1 MSRRLIT
8 ALALSIIAFTAAAQD
23 YPTKPI
29 KLIVPFP
36 PAGGTDIMSRVVAQ
50 KLTEANKWTVV
61 VDNRPGAG
69 GNIGVDAASKSPP
82 DGYTIV
88 MGQTSNLAINPTLY
102 KDIPYDP
109 MKDLVPVVLVGEGPI
124 AIAVRNDSPMKTL
137 ADLVAAAKAKPG
149 AITMASP
156 GSGTVAHLS
165 GVRLMQAANVKFE
178 HIPYKGASAAIPDLL
193 GGNVD
198 FYVSSVPSVQ
208 AQVAAGRMRILA
220 VTSKRRSPIFP
231 DVPTVSETYK
241 GFDAVTWFGILAP
254 AKTPA
259 PVIAKLNAE
268 INKALQDPN
277 VRKSIEK
284 EGGEVIGGTAQQF
297 ADLMKHDLA
306 AWAVVVKASG
316 AKVD

>member
-1 MSRRLIT
+1 
-8 ALALSIIAFTAAAQD
+8 
-23 YPTKPI
+23 
-29 KLIVPFP
+29 
-36 PAGGTDIMSRVVAQ
+36 
-50 KLTEANKWTVV
+50 
-61 VDNRPGAG
+61 
-69 GNIGVDAASKSPP
+69 
-82 DGYTIV
+82 
-88 MGQTSNLAINPTLY
+88 
-102 KDIPYDP
+102 
-109 MKDLVPVVLVGEGPI
+109 
-124 AIAVRNDSPMKTL
+124 
-137 ADLVAAAKAKPG
+137 
-149 AITMASP
+149 
-156 GSGTVAHLS
+156 
-165 GVRLMQAANVKFE
+165 
-178 HIPYKGASAAIPDLL
+178 
-193 GGNVD
+193 
-198 FYVSSVPSVQ
+198 
-208 AQVAAGRMRILA
+208 MRILA

-259 PVIAKLNAE
+259 PVIAKLNTE